1 MAGPC
6 PLDLRTSLVRTGVGP
21 LSEQLPVPPW
31 SSLGLYTHPPGCARP
46 EVSRLYLQL
55 RVEDGGL
62 GTVIRGAV
70 PESRTL
76 PCGGFQVKLRVIVRG
91 VQ

>member
-21 LSEQLPVPPW
+21 LSEQLPVPPGP
-31 SSLGLYTHPPGCARP
+31 SLGLYTHPPGCARP

-70 PESRTL
+70 PESRTF
-76 PCGGFQVKLRVIVRG
+76 PCAGFQVKLRVIVRG